1 MAECVRQ
8 RGGEREW
15 EKGEKKE
22 SERERERER
31 EKERRVSKGETQ
43 RSSEPTANL
52 LTQTVGAMDDHF
64 CQLRS
69 PDRDTPE
76 SCSQL
81 CIDKAALLRWLPC
94 LCKHQIV
101 CTLECVCVFVCVWEC
116 VRVCLYV
123 YAFVCVCVCV
133 CVCVWEK
140 EGVRETTNKQTN
152 KH

>member
-1 MAECVRQ
+1 MGIGTLDINVHGRMCETE
-8 RGGEREW
+8 RGGRGSERM
-15 EKGEKKE
+15 EKRKRA
-22 SERERERER
+22 RERERER

-81 CIDKAALLRWLPC
+81 CIDKAALLR
-94 LCKHQIV
+94 
-101 CTLECVCVFVCVWEC
+101 
-116 VRVCLYV
+116 
-123 YAFVCVCVCV
+123 
-133 CVCVWEK
+133 
-140 EGVRETTNKQTN
+140 
-152 KH
+152 